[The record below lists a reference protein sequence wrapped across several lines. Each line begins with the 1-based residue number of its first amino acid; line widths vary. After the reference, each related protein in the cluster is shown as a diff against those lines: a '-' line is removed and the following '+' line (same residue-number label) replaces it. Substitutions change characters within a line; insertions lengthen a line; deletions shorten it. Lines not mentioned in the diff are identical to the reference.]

1 MNNYTWLET
10 FRLPETLLMIL
21 KTSPYIHEKQPS
33 NYDILLKPSIAD
45 INTYELVSSNGLL
58 YHYYYYILVSGNK
71 EMIGSKWKNCGNKY
85 IRIDK
90 KYSYEE
96 IDSWEL
102 KNQCKMPQSLKN
114 HLLNVSVIVNNNVFN
129 IELYN
134 EQLKIPFSKVFNE
147 NNCHKCDNSSD
158 EEIDIEIDIE
168 IEKCYN
174 GYNGLIDLGN
184 DGSGNYCYYIV
195 ANAIKISLI
204 DKYIRDD
211 GDYLWLDN
219 NPSYEIYM
227 REFWKYE

>member
-1 MNNYTWLET
+1 MNNYTWLDT

-45 INTYELVSSNGLL
+45 INTYELVSSDGLL
-58 YHYYYYILVSGNK
+58 YHHYYYILVSGNK
-71 EMIGSKWKNCGNKY
+71 EMIGSKWKNCGNKF

-114 HLLNVSVIVNNNVFN
+114 HLLNISVIVNYNVFN
-129 IELYN
+129 IGLYN

-147 NNCHKCDNSSD
+147 NNCHKCDYSD
-158 EEIDIEIDIE
+158 EEIE

-174 GYNGLIDLGN
+174 GLINLGS

-204 DKYIRDD
+204 DKYITDD
-211 GDYLWLDN
+211 GDFLRLDN
-219 NPSYEIYM
+219 NPSYEIFS

>member
-1 MNNYTWLET
+1 MDYSWLDT

-33 NYDILLKPSIAD
+33 NYNILLKPSIAD
-45 INTYELVSSNGLL
+45 INTYELVSSDGLL
-58 YHYYYYILVSGNK
+58 YHYHYFVLINGNK
-71 EMIGSKWKNCGNKY
+71 EMIGSKWKNSGNKY

-90 KYSYEE
+90 KYSYNE

-102 KNQCKMPQSLKN
+102 KNQCKMPLSLKN
-114 HLLNVSVIVNNNVFN
+114 HLLNVSVIVNNNIFN

-147 NNCHKCDNSSD
+147 NNCHKCDNYSD
-158 EEIDIEIDIE
+158 EE

-174 GYNGLIDLGN
+174 GLINLGS

-211 GDYLWLDN
+211 GDFLWLDN
-219 NPSYEIYM
+219 NPSYEIFM